1 MDLVPFI
8 AEPTDDGIIEDLSKT
23 NSREGVKAV
32 ARALGACRSREVW
45 ARSQY
50 AGKRTVPR
58 SRSVVFHCRQ

>member
-32 ARALGACRSREVW
+32 ARALGACR
-45 ARSQY
+45 
-50 AGKRTVPR
+50 
-58 SRSVVFHCRQ
+58 